1 MEYEIIG
8 ECKPLQARIMP
19 QIMSI
24 PGQIPAGNRL
34 KREFY
39 LINQILPAQE
49 CERQD
54 MNKILKFSWHASQIC
69 SIEPAF
75 GCVPPGQSFPL
86 QLCIEADQ
94 SGIINEKLICDI
106 ENGSPLEF
114 EVSAIINEPKVILD
128 CGKVNFGIVEVGKT
142 KKITFKV
149 MNRNPVKTEWAIL
162 TDNPEITISPT
173 STILE
178 PLDEVA
184 VEVMWAP
191 SNINSIDNTV
201 MNLFGAAHNELLLWG
216 QAIRPLVQFDQIVT
230 TIPDTFVGVPASFE
244 LALGPFSNRF

>member
-1 MEYEIIG
+1 
-8 ECKPLQARIMP
+8 MP

-24 PGQIPAGNRL
+24 PGQIPAGSRL

-39 LINQILPAQE
+39 LINQIPPAHE

-54 MNKILKFSWHASQIC
+54 MNKILKFSWHSSPIC

-75 GCVPPGQSFPL
+75 GSVPPGQSFPL
-86 QLCIEADQ
+86 QLCIEAEQ
-94 SGIINEKLICDI
+94 SGNINEKLICDI

-114 EVSAIINEPKVILD
+114 EVNAIINEPKVKLD
-128 CGKVNFGIVEVGKT
+128 CGKVDFGIVEVGKAQQVS
-142 KKITFKV
+142 FKV
-149 MNRNPVKTEWAIL
+149 MNRNPVKTEWAIS
-162 TDNPEITISPT
+162 TDNPEISISPT

-178 PLDEVA
+178 PLDEII
-184 VEVMWAP
+184 VEVTWTP
-191 SNINSIDNTV
+191 STINSIDNTV

-244 LALGPFSNRF
+244 LALGLFSNNLYCSLAPPLCLKF